1 MKASGLGFDKT
12 AKTAKIIDK
21 GDTPVFV
28 SNLPFIGKAIAAIL
42 ANPEKTA
49 NQYLSIASATATQN
63 QLLKIFE
70 EETGEKWKT
79 EIVKSSDLND
89 VGNEKLGKGDYSA
102 FREFLQAYLYGDDGD
117 STQSVEVANGL
128 LGLQDEDPRLTIKAY
143 LEGTL

>member
-1 MKASGLGFDKT
+1 LGYDKT
-12 AKTAKIIDK
+12 TKSAKIVDK

-49 NQYLSIASATATQN
+49 NQYLSIASVTTTQN

-79 EIVKSSDLND
+79 EPVKSSDLND
-89 VGNEKLGKGDYSA
+89 IGNEKLSKGDYSA
-102 FREFLQAYLYGDDGD
+102 FVQFLQAYLYGDDGD
-117 STQSVEVANGL
+117 STKSVELANGL
-128 LGLQDEDPRLTIKAY
+128 LGLQDEDPRVTIKAY
-143 LEGTL
+143 LDGKL